1 MSNPSEIGV
10 KALMASGELAL
21 TARPLEDP
29 GTPEA
34 ALVARC
40 RRGDAQAFETLVGLH
55 ERMVFGLSA
64 RLLGDPEEARD
75 VSQEVFLQ
83 VFRSLRRF
91 QGRSSLR
98 TWIYRIAVNLCR
110 NRRRFWHRRARYRSC
125 GLDDLSQSEQL
136 RLSEPGG
143 ESPYEVARRR
153 ERSRRVQAAL
163 MKLKFDHRL
172 VLLLREAEG
181 LGCEEIAQTLDIA
194 TGTVKSRLARARDA
208 FRRVF
213 EPEEDIP

>member
-1 MSNPSEIGV
+1 MSNSSEIGV

-21 TARPLEDP
+21 TARPLVDASA
-29 GTPEA
+29 PEA
-34 ALVARC
+34 ALVELC
-40 RRGDAQAFETLVGLH
+40 RRGDAQAFERLVALH
-55 ERMVFGLSA
+55 ERMVFSLSA

-110 NRRRFWHRRARYRSC
+110 NHRRFWQRRARARC
-125 GLDDLSQSEQL
+125 RPLDDLSQSEQV

-143 ESPYEVARRR
+143 ESPYEVAHRR
-153 ERSRRVQAAL
+153 ERARRVQGAL
-163 MKLKFDHRL
+163 LKLSFDHRL
-172 VLLLREAEG
+172 VLLLREVEG
-181 LGCEEIAQTLDIA
+181 LSCDEIAQTLDVA
-194 TGTVKSRLARARDA
+194 SGTVKSRLARAREA
-208 FRRVF
+208 FRLVYR
-213 EPEEDIP
+213 PEEATP